1 MSGSMT
7 GDRNSSRPIPLPA
20 GTLESFPLAD
30 MGRELETHD
39 EYHRSG
45 VAGVT
50 LVRDEQLTLMLVALR
65 KGAVMREHRAPSAGS
80 VVLLSG
86 AVDFLAGED
95 GPEIELM
102 AGSLAVFS
110 ADLAH
115 AVRAREDARYLVVI
129 GGRSRPHDDAAAGG
143 AASTGSEAGSG
154 ALDATATVAE
164 LLGIDHRRIDEILV
178 EAKRGA
184 ASGDAEGSVGRFRDF
199 QRGLLRHIAAEEEV
213 LFPALETST
222 GGRAGAPVSVMQR
235 EHAELRRSMEDLEA
249 TLARGDTDGAT
260 RRFGDLTALL
270 LAHNGKEERILYP
283 MADAAAQSDGSLS
296 ALLED
301 LREVLRS

>member
-1 MSGSMT
+1 MT
-7 GDRNSSRPIPLPA
+7 AHENSSRPITLAA
-20 GTLESFPLAD
+20 GTLESFSLVDVA
-30 MGRELETHD
+30 RELETHD
-39 EYHRSG
+39 EYRRSG
-45 VAGVT
+45 IAGVT

-65 KGAVMREHRAPSAGS
+65 KGAIMREHRAPSAGS

-86 AVDFLAGED
+86 TVDFVAGED
-95 GPEIELM
+95 GPETELK

-115 AVRAREDARYLVVI
+115 TVRARDDARYLVII
-129 GGRSRPHDDAAAGG
+129 GGRSRPRDGTATGG
-143 AASTGSEAGSG
+143 SGSTESENASG
-154 ALDATATVAE
+154 ALDAATTVTA

-184 ASGDAEGSVGRFRDF
+184 ASGDAEGSVRRLRDF
-199 QRGLLRHIAAEEEV
+199 QRDLLRHMVAEEEV
-213 LFPALETST
+213 LFPALETSA
-222 GGRAGAPVSVMQR
+222 GGRAGGPVSVMQR
-235 EHAELRRSMEDLEA
+235 EHAEMRRSIEDLVA

-283 MADAAAQSDGSLS
+283 MADGAAQADGSLS
-296 ALLED
+296 TLLAN
-301 LREVLRS
+301 LRAVLRS